1 LQHGDFGL
9 GTFENQDGEMVVLD
23 GRVYRIQGNGTVS
36 EAPAD
41 ATAPFAVVTTFSP
54 EVDLEI
60 TPAETLKDLH
70 ARCDAYRPSNNIFYA
85 FRLDGRFHDVRT
97 RAVSPPKGSHDRLV
111 DIAQVQA
118 EFEFHE
124 IEGTLVSLWSPGF
137 SNAFS
142 IPGYHFHFLSAD
154 RRHVGHLLEC
164 STGTLRLRRE
174 KLTDF
179 HLALPENEM
188 FLKADLSKNA
198 SDELAYAEEAHRK
211 SSNPAKEKI
220 MDVQPETQPKNG
232 AEVVVQTLESRGVE
246 YVFGIPGDK
255 IDAVF
260 NARYRGSDDP
270 NCRRD
275 SSGLEESA

>member
-1 LQHGDFGL
+1 MQHGDFGL

-111 DIAQVQA
+111 DVAQVQA
-118 EFEFHE
+118 EFGFSE
-124 IEGTLVSLWSPGF
+124 IEGTLVGLWSPGF
-137 SNAFS
+137 SSAFS
-142 IPGYHFHFLSAD
+142 IPGYHFHFLSDD
-154 RRHVGHLLEC
+154 RRHGGHLLEC

-174 KLTDF
+174 ELTNF
-179 HLALPENEM
+179 HLALPENEL

-198 SDELAYAEEAHRK
+198 SDELAYAEEAH
-211 SSNPAKEKI
+211 
-220 MDVQPETQPKNG
+220 
-232 AEVVVQTLESRGVE
+232 
-246 YVFGIPGDK
+246 
-255 IDAVF
+255 
-260 NARYRGSDDP
+260 
-270 NCRRD
+270 
-275 SSGLEESA
+275 